1 MRNNSSATTMASTIA
16 GPSTAKASLI
26 AVLNSLGFV
35 ALNPWPPQARASAT
49 KSGLGNSMASRNE
62 GKPSISASKGISP
75 KAEIVVNH
83 RLYRQLVMHS
93 GEKLAHE
100 HVETA
105 VAAKSNDLARPIEG
119 LDAICLTESGSDGRV
134 VERTDDSLCSVLPY
148 PVGRP
153 QRVETSIED
162 EDCIA
167 PGEVADGSR
176 YRLGMDAI
184 GTAVRIGLFVQQL
197 IPLATFSG
205 YAIPKT
211 PVVLRCNP
219 TKQGAQGWPRR
230 AHDAECGRSAASE
243 HLSSLVDLDNVGA
256 FAGQEVRVGII
267 SADHQQQVAMHHRI
281 VDRLGANHAEAA
293 HPAWVLVGHDVLA
306 LDRMDQRRL
315 ESIR

>member
-1 MRNNSSATTMASTIA
+1 MAATGARERHEIRI
-16 GPSTAKASLI
+16 GKF
-26 AVLNSLGFV
+26 NGFPERRQT
-35 ALNPWPPQARASAT
+35 LDFRFQGNQS
-49 KSGLGNSMASRNE
+49 KSR
-62 GKPSISASKGISP
+62 
-75 KAEIVVNH
+75 IVVNH

-167 PGEVADGSR
+167 PGEVADRSR

-315 ESIR
+315 EPIR